1 MCVVPTI
8 VLNEIFV
15 NNCIIIISVDSS
27 MNMVGINFSLIYIYN
42 QIWCGFNL
50 LYSYKQ
56 KCRGFIFFF
65 CAQCPAMPCLSR
77 KTLKEQILL
86 REKGEGLRHRNP
98 TNR

>member
-1 MCVVPTI
+1 MI

-42 QIWCGFNL
+42 KIWCGFNL
-50 LYSYKQ
+50 LYFKNKSVGDLY
-56 KCRGFIFFF
+56 FFL
-65 CAQCPAMPCLSR
+65 CAVPCHAMTFNKNTKRTDSTQR
-77 KTLKEQILL
+77 
-86 REKGEGLRHRNP
+86 EGLRQRNP